1 MPGPVGFRGG
11 SDSISSIQG
20 GAESLLG
27 GGEVRPFS
35 PGYDPSVD
43 PGAGLWRDPNAA
55 TESDSPF
62 GLDDACEDGAPDPEF
77 DQGGEFALDDQW
89 KEVAPTGGPTG
100 PIPISQ
106 VTGLIA
112 ALATKVAQTA
122 FDLIVADLEQRLTAV
137 EAGGGGGGG
146 GVTTGQVNAAIAAA
160 LAPLITDIGNL
171 TTGLTGKQD
180 HTAELDALSA
190 LTSTTQGRQILT
202 AASFDAMKTLLSLNL
217 VENTADADKPVSSAT
232 ALSILA
238 AVSTA
243 AADATAKANAAQAF
257 AIQRA
262 NHTGTQL
269 LATIS
274 DAGNAASRNV
284 GTGSGDVAAGDAPA
298 AAQAAAVQRSNHTG
312 TQLLSTISDAGS
324 AASRNVGT
332 TSTTVAAGDAP
343 AAAQAAAVAAAST
356 DATTKANAAQA
367 AAISAASTDATAKA
381 DAKVADAINDGV
393 TTVAPSQNAVFDALA
408 LKVPSS
414 RTIAGLDLS
423 ADRTAAALKTALS
436 LVKADVGLGSVDNTA
451 DSAKTLAATQIT
463 TGTIDTD
470 RLPDVPY
477 TVKLA
482 PAAAFGALGATVG
495 ESVHGTI
502 WAGTNFAVNGSQYVL
517 ARSKVRGIAERFGF
531 WFISATAAPGDTFY
545 VVCYAPN
552 ANGMPGALLWS
563 VGVLVSSLSVGANV
577 LSGLTHPIPAGA
589 YVGVKNGS
597 TTGAVTL
604 RGAGTSATHSPLAD
618 ISGNYNAITATVAGP
633 PAPTAPSGFGL
644 AQNLPSMIVRGV

>member
-77 DQGGEFALDDQW
+77 DQGGEFALDDVWW

-146 GVTTGQVNAAIAAA
+146 GVTTGQVDAAIAAA

-367 AAISAASTDATAKA
+367 AAISAAASDATTKA
-381 DAKVADAINDGV
+381 DAKVADAINDGT
-393 TTVAPSQNAVFDALA
+393 TTVAPSQNAVFDALSI
-408 LKVPSS
+408 KVPRT
-414 RTIAGLDLS
+414 RTIAGIDLLDDVTVAELRAALGIREVLLADWTLPSNASLWNGPTALDLY
-423 ADRTAAALKTALS
+423 DEVRLEVTGRTTQ
-436 LVKADVGLGSVDNTA
+436 GS
-451 DSAKTLAATQIT
+451 S
-463 TGTIDTD
+463 
-470 RLPDVPY
+470 
-477 TVKLA
+477 
-482 PAAAFGALGATVG
+482 
-495 ESVHGTI
+495 
-502 WAGTNFAVNGSQYVL
+502 
-517 ARSKVRGIAERFGF
+517 
-531 WFISATAAPGDTFY
+531 
-545 VVCYAPN
+545 
-552 ANGMPGALLWS
+552 
-563 VGVLVSSLSVGANV
+563 
-577 LSGLTHPIPAGA
+577 
-589 YVGVKNGS
+589 
-597 TTGAVTL
+597 TGAVNL
-604 RGAGTSATHSPLAD
+604 RFNGNSVSGDYINGNGGSSTWLPVGSIAGSLTNTNRWGRVEAIVQNKAGTLHTVSSQYATTEANTTPPNSSHTLVAA
-618 ISGNYNAITATVAGP
+618 GHFTQTAAITSLTVHPNTSTDFVAG
-633 PAPTAPSGFGL
+633 TRFRVFGR
-644 AQNLPSMIVRGV
+644 LP

>member
-77 DQGGEFALDDQW
+77 DQGGEFALDDVWW

-146 GVTTGQVNAAIAAA
+146 GVTTGQVDAAIAAA

-298 AAQAAAVQRSNHTG
+298 AAQAAA
-312 TQLLSTISDAGS
+312 IA
-324 AASRNVGT
+324 
-332 TSTTVAAGDAP
+332 AAG
-343 AAAQAAAVAAAST
+343 AATAAAVAPNIVALAYSSSLVGAAPAGGIT
-356 DATTKANAAQA
+356 FRIRCTLTGD
-367 AAISAASTDATAKA
+367 
-381 DAKVADAINDGV
+381 
-393 TTVAPSQNAVFDALA
+393 TTVSLPTGLIDGQMFMYEFTQGGAGGHTVTFDASFRQG
-408 LKVPSS
+408 V
-414 RTIAGLDLS
+414 
-423 ADRTAAALKTALS
+423 
-436 LVKADVGLGSVDNTA
+436 
-451 DSAKTLAATQIT
+451 
-463 TGTIDTD
+463 
-470 RLPDVPY
+470 DVPFTGVSAY
-477 TVKLA
+477 A
-482 PAAAFGALGATVG
+482 GALDRVG
-495 ESVHGTI
+495 CVYM
-502 WAGTNFAVNGSQYVL
+502 A
-517 ARSKVRGIAERFGF
+517 
-531 WFISATAAPGDTFY
+531 
-545 VVCYAPN
+545 
-552 ANGMPGALLWS
+552 S
-563 VGVLVSSLSVGANV
+563 VG
-577 LSGLTHPIPAGA
+577 
-589 YVGVKNGS
+589 
-597 TTGAVTL
+597 
-604 RGAGTSATHSPLAD
+604 LAD
-618 ISGNYNAITATVAGP
+618 IIAMAREYG
-633 PAPTAPSGFGL
+633 
-644 AQNLPSMIVRGV
+644 